1 MSLSFKPIKSLLQT
15 GTSSVSRWLS
25 YIALGIGVLLLF
37 CSIQM
42 LVNIHQ
48 LLKGNIIHKGGYD
61 YISVT
66 KKITLENVADY
77 ETSNFNEQEIDELKS
92 KPFIADATPLI
103 STQFQLEMIV
113 PGVFTTPTTLYVEGL
128 KKDFIDTVPSNFQ
141 WHKEGDT
148 IRLIISSQF
157 FEVFNALARSNGM
170 AQIST
175 QMAATINIQL
185 TCHSPDT
192 TATYPA
198 KWSAFSDRIN
208 TVLAPEEFVEW
219 ANMKFGGHKADHFA
233 RVYVKTKNAD
243 DKELL
248 HFLTSKG
255 YKVNKDR
262 TKLGGAKQMLEGV
275 FTGLAVF
282 GLLVVLLALMLF
294 SFYLQLVVAKSR
306 ESLQLLL
313 AIGYSP
319 KWLGKNLSQRF
330 IPVYILIILIA
341 LSLAELMQWAFHQN
355 LMFNRPELISIIDWK
370 VAATALVLMAFSIIT
385 NDSLVK
391 RLLRKLGSQEVK

>member
-1 MSLSFKPIKSLLQT
+1 
-15 GTSSVSRWLS
+15 LS
-25 YIALGIGVLLLF
+25 YVGLGIGVLLLF

-48 LLKGNIIHKGGYD
+48 LLKGNIIRKGGFD

-77 ETSNFNEQEIDELKS
+77 ETSYFNQQEIDELKS
-92 KPFIADATPLI
+92 KPFIEDVAPLI
-103 STQFQLEMIV
+103 STQFQLELIV

-128 KKDFIDTVPSNFQ
+128 RKDFIDTVPSNFQ

-157 FEVFNALARSNGM
+157 FEVFNALSRSNGL

-175 QMAATINIQL
+175 QMAADIKAQL
-185 TCHSPDT
+185 ICHSPDT
-192 TATYPA
+192 SATYQA

-219 ANMKFGGHKADHFA
+219 ANIKFNGHKADRFA
-233 RVYVKTKNAD
+233 RLYIKTKNAE
-243 DKELL
+243 DKALL
-248 HFLTSKG
+248 DYLKSKE
-255 YKVNKDR
+255 YKVNRDK
-262 TKLGGAKQMLEGV
+262 TKLGGAKQVFDGI

-282 GLLVVLLALMLF
+282 GLLVVILALMLF
-294 SFYLQLVVAKSR
+294 SFYLQLVVAKSK

-313 AIGYSP
+313 DLGYSP
-319 KWLGKNLSQRF
+319 KWMGKNISRRF
-330 IPVYILIILIA
+330 IPIYILIILIA
-341 LSLAELMQWAFHQN
+341 VFCAELMQWGFHQRI
-355 LMFNRPELISIIDWK
+355 MFNRPELSSIIDWK
-370 VAATALVLMAFSIIT
+370 VGVVAIFLTILSIIT
-385 NDSLVK
+385 NHNLVK
-391 RLLRKLGSQEVK
+391 RLLRKMGGQEVK

>member
-1 MSLSFKPIKSLLQT
+1 MLSFKPIRSLLQT
-15 GTSSVSRWLS
+15 GTSTASRWLS
-25 YIALGIGVLLLF
+25 YVGLGIGVLLLF

-48 LLKGNIIHKGGYD
+48 LLKGNIIRKGGFD
-61 YISVT
+61 YISIT

-77 ETSNFNEQEIDELKS
+77 ETSYFNQQEIDELKS
-92 KPFIADATPLI
+92 KPFIADVAPLV
-103 STQFQLEMIV
+103 STQFQLDMIV

-128 KKDFIDTVPSNFQ
+128 RKDFIDTVPSNFQ

-157 FEVFNALARSNGM
+157 FEVFNALARSNGL

-192 TATYPA
+192 SATYPA

-219 ANMKFGGHKADHFA
+219 ANMKFNGHKADRYA
-233 RVYVKTKNAD
+233 RLYIKTKDAEN
-243 DKELL
+243 KELL
-248 HFLTSKG
+248 NYLNAKG
-255 YKVNKDR
+255 YKVNKDK
-262 TKLGGAKQMLEGV
+262 TKLGGAKQAFDGI

-282 GLLVVLLALMLF
+282 GLLVVILALMLF
-294 SFYLQLVVAKSR
+294 SFYLQLVIAKSR

-319 KWLGKNLSQRF
+319 KWLGKNLSKRF
-330 IPVYILIILIA
+330 IPIYILIILIA
-341 LSLAELMQWAFHQN
+341 ISLAELMQWGFHQRI
-355 LMFNRPELISIIDWK
+355 MFNRPELSSYLDWK
-370 VAATALVLMAFSIIT
+370 VGAAAIFLMALSIIT
-385 NDSLVK
+385 NYNLVK
-391 RLLRKLGSQEVK
+391 RLLRRLGSQEVK

>member
-1 MSLSFKPIKSLLQT
+1 MLSFKPIKSLLQT
-15 GTSSVSRWLS
+15 GTSTASRWLS
-25 YIALGIGVLLLF
+25 YAGLGIGVLLLF

-48 LLKGNIIHKGGYD
+48 LLKGNIIRKGGYD

-77 ETSNFNEQEIDELKS
+77 ETSNFNEKEIDELRS
-92 KPFIADATPLI
+92 KPFIADVAPLV

-128 KKDFIDTVPSNFQ
+128 RKDFIDTVPSNFQ

-175 QMAATINIQL
+175 QMAAAIDIQL
-185 TCHSPDT
+185 TCRSPDT
-192 TATYPA
+192 TATYRA

-219 ANMKFGGHKADHFA
+219 ANMKFSGRKADHFA
-233 RVYVKTKNAD
+233 RVYIKTKNAA

-248 HFLTSKG
+248 QWLNNKG
-255 YKVNKDR
+255 YKVNRDK
-262 TKLGGAKQMLEGV
+262 TKLGGAKQIFDGI
-275 FTGLAVF
+275 FTGLSVF
-282 GLLVVLLALMLF
+282 GLLVVVLALMLF
-294 SFYLQLVVAKSR
+294 SFYLQLVVAKSKD
-306 ESLQLLL
+306 SLQLLL

-319 KWLGKNLSQRF
+319 KWLGKNLSRRF
-330 IPVYILIILIA
+330 IPAYILIILIA
-341 LSLAELMQWAFHQN
+341 LALAELMQWTFHQRI
-355 LMFNRPELISIIDWK
+355 MFNRPELSSMIDWK
-370 VAATALVLMAFSIIT
+370 VVITAIFLMALSIIT
-385 NDSLVK
+385 NYNLVK
-391 RLLRKLGSQEVK
+391 RLLRRLGGQAVK